1 MELYDGLN
9 GENATQGMEIP
20 HARSND
26 SDANEIE
33 VTKTPPLNNE
43 VEQRIETKCDVLK

>member
-26 SDANEIE
+26 SDANETE
-33 VTKTPPLNNE
+33 MTKKPPLNNE
-43 VEQRIETKCDVLK
+43 VEQRNETKSDML